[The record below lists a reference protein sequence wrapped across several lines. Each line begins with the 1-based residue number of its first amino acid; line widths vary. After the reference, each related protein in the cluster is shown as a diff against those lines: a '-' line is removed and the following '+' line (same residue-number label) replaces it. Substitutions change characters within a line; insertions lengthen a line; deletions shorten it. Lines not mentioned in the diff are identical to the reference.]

1 MGALLFRCVLLA
13 GIVFPALALAARSD
27 WTTADK
33 SQLRL
38 LLTRSPEGRTSGGIE
53 ILLEPGWYTYWR
65 NPGEAGVPPVFDFSG
80 SDNLAKVEVLYP
92 APLRHDDGTS
102 VSLIYENEVVFPLS
116 VTPAVEGADI
126 TIRMKAQFGVC
137 SEVCIPTSANA
148 EVTLTTGT
156 KADPLSNARL
166 REFERR
172 VPMPPEDGRFDV
184 MAVTEEGDAL
194 AIDVRM
200 PDSTYSD
207 LFVEPPGGWYLGQP
221 EFIERDNGVS
231 RYRLS
236 LAGRPP
242 DEPIS
247 GQEFRFVAVAGG
259 EAIEETFTIR

>member
-1 MGALLFRCVLLA
+1 MLFRCVLLA

-27 WTTADK
+27 WTTADR

-38 LLTRSPEGRTSGGIE
+38 LLNRTAEGHTTGGIE

-80 SDNLAKVEVLYP
+80 SDNVAKVEVRYP

-126 TIRMKAQFGVC
+126 TLRMKAQFGVC
-137 SEVCIPTSANA
+137 SEVCIPTTADA
-148 EVTLTTGT
+148 EVTLTPGAA
-156 KADPLSNARL
+156 ADPLSNARL
-166 REFERR
+166 RKFERR
-172 VPMPPEDGRFDV
+172 VPMPPESGRFDV
-184 MAVTEEGDAL
+184 EAVTEEGGAL

-200 PDSTYSD
+200 PESTYSD
-207 LFVEPPGGWYLGQP
+207 LFVEPPAGWYLGQP
-221 EFIERDNGVS
+221 KFIDRSNGVS

-236 LAGRPP
+236 LAGKPP
-242 DEPIS
+242 SQQIS

-259 EAIEETFTIR
+259 EAIEESITIR